1 MGRADRLRGDGIACQ
16 GSGRVGITQAC
27 FAGWEGLQEPRR
39 TPFYRCN
46 MLTMYLTE
54 SETVGYKGLIRA
66 SVKRLARSTA
76 RKMGKRFAQ
85 IVGSDGRILDVV
97 EVG

>member
-1 MGRADRLRGDGIACQ
+1 
-16 GSGRVGITQAC
+16 
-27 FAGWEGLQEPRR
+27 
-39 TPFYRCN
+39 
-46 MLTMYLTE
+46 MLTLHLTE
-54 SETVGYKGLIRA
+54 NETVGYRGAVRVG
-66 SVKRLARSTA
+66 VKRLALTTA